1 HGFKPIVIPG
11 VSSTLAGPTF
21 AGIPV
26 IQCGAAESFIVC
38 TGVGRKGK
46 HKVNRSG
53 CLGTS
58 EVIILIGVGHVAR
71 LPEVI
76 NTLIDAGCV
85 RRDTPIALIGQA
97 SMPDQRVVDSTL
109 KDIVRALDSVGEQAL
124 LKSSE

>member
-21 AGIPV
+21 AGILV
-26 IQCGAAESFIVC
+26 IQCGAAELFITC

-46 HKVNRSG
+46 HKVNRYG

-58 EVIILIGVGHVAR
+58 EVIMLMGVGHVAH

-76 NTLIDAGCV
+76 NTLIDARCAC
-85 RRDTPIALIGQA
+85 RDTPIALIGWA
-97 SMPDQRVVDSTL
+97 LMPDQQVIDSTL
-109 KDIVRALDSVGEQAL
+109 KDIVRALDSVGEQ
-124 LKSSE
+124 